1 MTKDNGFKDFF
12 GDIKQHLMTGI
23 SFMLPVIIIYALT
36 MVLGNIPGPLQELMG
51 LISTYAQMLIAP
63 ILATYI
69 AYSIAGR
76 LAIPTALVIGLL
88 SDQLGMGFI
97 GGLLIGLLTG
107 YLVKLESLLL
117 NKIKKGQS
125 TDFIIGYFIIPIITP
140 IVMGCL
146 TYFVLARPISS
157 AMVGLTNWLNNM
169 SGTNAIILSAIL
181 GAMIAVDMGGPINK
195 IAFSFALGAYTEGAY
210 AVSTPVLVAISIPT
224 LAMALATFLAP
235 KKYSPEEKAA
245 GKSAIVMGL
254 IGLTEGAIPFAASDP
269 FRVIPSIIVGS
280 ALGAVMASALGVTSK
295 LLMPSV
301 MGLAGA
307 NNIFLYILCHVVPV
321 IITALLVNLLKKN
334 IPEKPAEE

>member
-36 MVLGNIPGPLQELMG
+36 MVLGNIPGPLQEMMG
-51 LISTYAQMLIAP
+51 MISKYAQMLIAP

-88 SDQLGMGFI
+88 GDQLGMGFI

-107 YLVKLESLLL
+107 YFVKLESLLL

-125 TDFIIGYFIIPIITP
+125 ADFIIGYFIIPIITP

-146 TYFVLARPISS
+146 TYFVLAQPVSS
-157 AMVGLTNWLNNM
+157 AMVGLSNWLQNM
-169 SGTNAIILSAIL
+169 SGSNAVILSAIL

-195 IAFSFALGAYTEGAY
+195 TAFSFALGAYTEGAY
-210 AVSTPVLVAISIPT
+210 AISTPVLVAISIPT

-235 KKYSPEEKAA
+235 KKYSTEEKAA

-254 IGLTEGAIPFAASDP
+254 IGLTEGAIPFAATDP
-269 FRVIPSIIVGS
+269 FRVIPCIMIGS
-280 ALGAVMASALGVTSK
+280 ALGAAMTSLLGVTSK
-295 LLMPSV
+295 MLMPSLLG
-301 MGLAGA
+301 MTGA
-307 NNIFLYILCHVVPV
+307 NNIFLYLLCHIVPV
-321 IITALLVNLLKKN
+321 VITAFLINALKKN
-334 IPEKPAEE
+334 VPEKTEAE